1 MITDSTLLNSK
12 ESSSASPLLRT
23 LEDMLHNKIMKKK
36 QEIHRTQNIADND
49 RISTEIEI
57 LEWVLAQS
65 LSVRKRLGNDGL
77 YYY

>member
-1 MITDSTLLNSK
+1 
-12 ESSSASPLLRT
+12 
-23 LEDMLHNKIMKKK
+23 MKKK

-49 RISTEIEI
+49 KVSTEIEI